1 MAQNDALNRLTVS
14 QHLNAQLKEAAIVHG
29 AALHTALAKLA
40 PELAGQVS
48 VAIGAAPAARQ

>member
-1 MAQNDALNRLTVS
+1 MAQNDALNCLTVS
-14 QHLNAQLKEAAIVHG
+14 EHLNAQLKEAATVHG

-48 VAIGAAPAARQ
+48 AAVGSAPAARQ